1 MEHKES
7 SVNLKGESY
16 KYPEKDVITSPF
28 DDLRCFLRRK
38 YFRNTKQLRIY
49 DRRFHLEKGRHIY
62 NCDNCNDKFPNV
74 KTTHNIIS

>member
-28 DDLRCFLRRK
+28 DDLRGFFLHKR
-38 YFRNTKQLRIY
+38 
-49 DRRFHLEKGRHIY
+49 
-62 NCDNCNDKFPNV
+62 V
-74 KTTHNIIS
+74 